1 MTEIMF
7 RQPVLVEY
15 IHHTALG
22 GYVGQGNIYR
32 RQSRFFRDSW
42 DDAVL
47 DCRCLCEYGA
57 SDSFDL
63 WGENGGVR
71 IFLGRHM
78 DGACVAADIVGAV
91 ELKER
96 QERAER

>member
-1 MTEIMF
+1 
-7 RQPVLVEY
+7 
-15 IHHTALG
+15 
-22 GYVGQGNIYR
+22 
-32 RQSRFFRDSW
+32 
-42 DDAVL
+42 L

-78 DGACVAADIVGAV
+78 DGACVAADIVGILTW
-91 ELKER
+91 E
-96 QERAER
+96 